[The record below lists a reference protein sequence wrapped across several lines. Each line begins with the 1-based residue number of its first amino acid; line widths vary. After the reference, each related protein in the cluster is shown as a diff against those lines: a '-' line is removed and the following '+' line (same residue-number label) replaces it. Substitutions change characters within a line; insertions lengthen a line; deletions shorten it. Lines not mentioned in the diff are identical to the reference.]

1 MHGCLEPR
9 TTAGTVSGTEQR
21 VRQRHVDSE
30 GCPKIPWYHC
40 VQLVVQLVTI
50 CASYCIAMIP
60 YDSLTFERP
69 QKQRCKALGLACW
82 PWCGLCNFYIAR
94 SGEGQ
99 SFCSRAPNVGM
110 GQSPSLAPV
119 FVPTWVCV
127 KIGCPIP
134 SNYWLITISLLKS
147 TFWG

>member
-1 MHGCLEPR
+1 MACHALHGCLEPR

-50 CASYCIAMIP
+50 CALYCIAMIP

-69 QKQRCKALGLACW
+69 QKQRCKALLVWPADLGAGFVTSTLLGQVRGRVFAPGL
-82 PWCGLCNFYIAR
+82 
-94 SGEGQ
+94 
-99 SFCSRAPNVGM
+99 
-110 GQSPSLAPV
+110 
-119 FVPTWVCV
+119 PT
-127 KIGCPIP
+127 
-134 SNYWLITISLLKS
+134 
-147 TFWG
+147 